1 MTNVLFHDANT
12 QLVFLFLKL

>member
-12 QLVFLFLKL
+12 QLVFRFLKP